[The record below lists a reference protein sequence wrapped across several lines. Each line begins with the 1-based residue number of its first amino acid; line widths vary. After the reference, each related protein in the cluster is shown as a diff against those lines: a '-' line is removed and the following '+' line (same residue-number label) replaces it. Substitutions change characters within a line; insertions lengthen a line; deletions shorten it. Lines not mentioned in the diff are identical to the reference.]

1 MATGSA
7 LGGDGASD
15 FRLGDWLVQ
24 PGLCRISHDGRTV
37 HLRPKVMEVLAC
49 LAGSA
54 GKMVTRQAL
63 IDTVW
68 AREFI
73 SDSALARAVFELRRA
88 LGDDDAMPR
97 YVETIAKRGYRLV
110 APVTP
115 AGEPAGAAAGGAAAP
130 SRFVAVVGDGEIRLC
145 EGENVIGRAD
155 DARVHVDSSTVSRRH
170 ARIVVRGDGAV
181 IEDLGSKN
189 GTEVDGRAIDAPVA
203 LADRT
208 IIWVGSVALTFH
220 DTGADGTTR
229 TAADRHAATGPRR
242 PG

>member
-1 MATGSA
+1 MVTGSSP
-7 LGGDGASD
+7 GGDWASD

-24 PGLCRISHDGRTV
+24 PGLCRISHDGQTV

-54 GKMVTRQAL
+54 GRMVTRQAL

-68 AREFI
+68 ARVFI

-88 LGDDDAMPR
+88 LGDDGPLPR
-97 YVETIAKRGYRLV
+97 YVETIPRRGYRLV

-115 AGEPAGAAAGGAAAP
+115 CGEANGIAAAL
-130 SRFVAVVGDGEIRLC
+130 SRFVVVVDEREVRLYEGDNVVG
-145 EGENVIGRAD
+145 RAP

-170 ARIVVRGDGAV
+170 ARIVVRGDSAV

-203 LADRT
+203 LADRA
-208 IIWVGSVALTFH
+208 IVWVGSVALTFH

-229 TAADRHAATGPRR
+229 TAADRHATTGPRR
-242 PG
+242 PV